1 MKKANFD
8 KKPRDAG
15 SLILYKITDNQ
26 IYILMGRRPPS
37 QKFMPDIFVFPGGA
51 VEREDGYKAV
61 MMAYGERKPK
71 HTNKPLKGFYDKY
84 KAEPARILKEF
95 RDQDVDDD
103 AMGKPIKVDIF
114 NVGEEVE
121 VVGTTKGKGCAGVFR
136 RFNYGGA
143 PASHGHHESYR
154 GTGAIG
160 MHTYPGRV
168 LKGMGMPGRMG
179 GKTKHL
185 KNLEIVRVD
194 VDNNVLFLKGAV
206 PGANGGLLRIFK
218 S

>member
-1 MKKANFD
+1 MSALLGKKVGMTQVFND
-8 KKPRDAG
+8 KGDCVPV
-15 SLILYKITDNQ
+15 TVVQ
-26 IYILMGRRPPS
+26 
-37 QKFMPDIFVFPGGA
+37 
-51 VEREDGYKAV
+51 VERCVPVLRRTVEKDGYSAV
-61 MMAYGERKPK
+61 MLAYGDRKLK
-71 HTNKPLKGFYDKY
+71 HTNKPLKGFYSKH
-84 KAEPARILKEF
+84 KVEPAKVLKEF
-95 RDQDVDDD
+95 RNQDVDDD

-114 NVGEEVE
+114 SAGDEVE
-121 VVGTTKGKGCAGVFR
+121 VVGVTKGRGFSGVFR

-154 GTGAIG
+154 GTGSIG

-185 KNLEIVRVD
+185 KNLEVVQVD
-194 VDNNVLFLKGAV
+194 VENNVLLLKGSV

>member
-1 MKKANFD
+1 MSALLGKKVGMTQVFND
-8 KKPRDAG
+8 KGDCVPVTVVEVARCVPV
-15 SLILYKITDNQ
+15 L
-26 IYILMGRRPPS
+26 RRT
-37 QKFMPDIFVFPGGA
+37 
-51 VEREDGYKAV
+51 VEKDGYNAV
-61 MMAYGERKPK
+61 MLAYGDRKPK
-71 HTNKPLKGFYDKY
+71 HTNKPLKGFYGKH
-84 KAEPARILKEF
+84 KVEPAKVLKEF
-95 RDQDVDDD
+95 RNQNVDDD

-114 NVGEEVE
+114 SAGDEVE
-121 VVGTTKGKGCAGVFR
+121 VVGVTKGRGFSGVFR

-154 GTGAIG
+154 GTGSIG

-185 KNLEIVRVD
+185 KNLEVVQVD
-194 VDNNVLFLKGAV
+194 VENNVLLLKGSV

>member
-1 MKKANFD
+1 MSALLGKKVGMTQVFND
-8 KKPRDAG
+8 KGDCVPV
-15 SLILYKITDNQ
+15 TVVQ
-26 IYILMGRRPPS
+26 
-37 QKFMPDIFVFPGGA
+37 
-51 VEREDGYKAV
+51 VERCVPVLRRTVEKDGYSAV
-61 MMAYGERKPK
+61 MLAYGDRKLK
-71 HTNKPLKGFYDKY
+71 HTNKPLKGFYSKC
-84 KAEPARILKEF
+84 KVEPAKVLKEF
-95 RDQDVDDD
+95 RNQDVDDD

-114 NVGEEVE
+114 SAGDAVE
-121 VVGTTKGKGCAGVFR
+121 VVGVTKGRGFSGVFR

-154 GTGAIG
+154 GTGSIG

-179 GKTKHL
+179 GKAKHL
-185 KNLEIVRVD
+185 KNLEVVRVD
-194 VDNNVLFLKGAV
+194 VENNVLLLKGSV

>member
-1 MKKANFD
+1 MSALLGKKVGMTQVFND
-8 KKPRDAG
+8 KGDCVPV
-15 SLILYKITDNQ
+15 TVVQ
-26 IYILMGRRPPS
+26 
-37 QKFMPDIFVFPGGA
+37 
-51 VEREDGYKAV
+51 VERCVPVLRRTVEKDGYSAV
-61 MMAYGERKPK
+61 MLAYGDRKLK
-71 HTNKPLKGFYDKY
+71 HTSKPLKGFYSKH
-84 KAEPARILKEF
+84 KVEPAKVLKEF
-95 RDQDVDDD
+95 RNQDVDDD

-114 NVGEEVE
+114 SAGDEVE
-121 VVGTTKGKGCAGVFR
+121 VVGVTKGRGFSGVFR

-154 GTGAIG
+154 GTGSIG

-179 GKTKHL
+179 GNTKHL
-185 KNLEIVRVD
+185 KNLEVVQVD
-194 VDNNVLFLKGAV
+194 VENNVLLLKGSV

>member
-1 MKKANFD
+1 M
-8 KKPRDAG
+8 PV
-15 SLILYKITDNQ
+15 L
-26 IYILMGRRPPS
+26 RRT
-37 QKFMPDIFVFPGGA
+37 
-51 VEREDGYKAV
+51 VEQDGYNAV
-61 MMAYGERKPK
+61 MLAYGDRKPK
-71 HTNKPLKGFYDKY
+71 HTNKPLKGFYGKH
-84 KAEPARILKEF
+84 KVEPAKVLKEF
-95 RDQDVDDD
+95 RNQNVDDD

-114 NVGEEVE
+114 SAGDEVE
-121 VVGTTKGKGCAGVFR
+121 VVGVTKGRGFSGVFR

-154 GTGAIG
+154 GTGSIG

-179 GKTKHL
+179 GKAKHL
-185 KNLEIVRVD
+185 KNLEVVQVD
-194 VDNNVLFLKGAV
+194 VENNVLLLKGSV

>member
-1 MKKANFD
+1 MSALLGKKVGMTQVFND
-8 KKPRDAG
+8 KGDCVPV
-15 SLILYKITDNQ
+15 TVVQ
-26 IYILMGRRPPS
+26 
-37 QKFMPDIFVFPGGA
+37 
-51 VEREDGYKAV
+51 VERCVPVLRRTVEQDGYNAV
-61 MMAYGERKPK
+61 MLAYGDRKPK
-71 HTNKPLKGFYDKY
+71 HTNKPLKGFYDKH
-84 KAEPARILKEF
+84 KVEPAKVLKEF
-95 RDQDVDDD
+95 RNQNFDDD

-114 NVGEEVE
+114 SAGDEVE
-121 VVGTTKGKGCAGVFR
+121 VVGVTKGRGFSGVFR

-154 GTGAIG
+154 GTGSIG

-179 GKTKHL
+179 GKAKHL
-185 KNLEIVRVD
+185 KNLEVVQVD
-194 VDNNVLFLKGAV
+194 VENNVLLLKGSV

>member
-1 MKKANFD
+1 MTQIFND
-8 KKPRDAG
+8 KGDCVPVTVVQVEKCVP
-15 SLILYKITDNQ
+15 ILKRT
-26 IYILMGRRPPS
+26 
-37 QKFMPDIFVFPGGA
+37 
-51 VEREDGYKAV
+51 VERDGYSAV
-61 MMAYGERKPK
+61 MVAYGERKPK
-71 HTNKPLKGFYDKY
+71 HINKPLKGFYDKY
-84 KAEPARILKEF
+84 KADPARILKEF
-95 RDQDVDDD
+95 RNQDIDDD
-103 AMGKPIKVDIF
+103 AMGKPIKVDVF
-114 NVGEEVE
+114 NVGDEVE
-121 VVGTTKGKGCAGVFR
+121 VVGTTKGRGFAGVFK

-154 GTGAIG
+154 GTGSIG

-185 KNLEIVRVD
+185 KNLKIVRVD
-194 VDNNVLFLKGAV
+194 VDNNVLFLKGSV

>member
-1 MKKANFD
+1 MSALLGKKV
-8 KKPRDAG
+8 G
-15 SLILYKITDNQ
+15 MTQ
-26 IYILMGRRPPS
+26 IFNDRGDCVPVTVV
-37 QKFMPDIFVFPGGA
+37 Q
-51 VEREDGYKAV
+51 VEKCVPIGKRTVEKDGYKAV
-61 MMAYGERKPK
+61 ILAYGERKLK
-71 HTNKPLKGFYDKY
+71 HTNKPLKGFYDKH

-95 RDQDVDDD
+95 RNHDVDDD

-121 VVGTTKGKGCAGVFR
+121 VVGATKGRGFAGVFK

-154 GTGAIG
+154 GTGSIG

-168 LKGMGMPGRMG
+168 IKGMGMPGRMG

-185 KNLEIVRVD
+185 KNLKIVRVD

-206 PGANGGLLRIFK
+206 PGANGGLLQIFK

>member
-1 MKKANFD
+1 MSALLGKKLGMTQIFND
-8 KKPRDAG
+8 RGDCVPVTVVQVEKCVP
-15 SLILYKITDNQ
+15 ILKRT
-26 IYILMGRRPPS
+26 LE
-37 QKFMPDIFVFPGGA
+37 K
-51 VEREDGYKAV
+51 DGYKAV
-61 MMAYGERKPK
+61 MLAYGERKPK
-71 HTNKPLKGFYDKY
+71 HTNKPLKGFYDKH

-95 RDQDVDDD
+95 RDQDVDND

-121 VVGTTKGKGCAGVFR
+121 VVGTTKGRGFAGVFK

-154 GTGAIG
+154 GTGSIG

-185 KNLEIVRVD
+185 KNLKIVRVD

>member
-1 MKKANFD
+1 MSALLGKKVGMTQVFND
-8 KKPRDAG
+8 KGDCVPV
-15 SLILYKITDNQ
+15 TVVQ
-26 IYILMGRRPPS
+26 
-37 QKFMPDIFVFPGGA
+37 
-51 VEREDGYKAV
+51 VERCVPVLRRTVEKDGYNAV
-61 MMAYGERKPK
+61 MLAYGDRKPK
-71 HTNKPLKGFYDKY
+71 HTNKPLKGFYDKH
-84 KAEPARILKEF
+84 KVEPAKVLKEF
-95 RDQDVDDD
+95 RSQNVDDD

-114 NVGEEVE
+114 SAGDEVE
-121 VVGTTKGKGCAGVFR
+121 VVGVTKGRGFSGVFR

-154 GTGAIG
+154 GTGSIG

-185 KNLEIVRVD
+185 KNLEVVQVD
-194 VDNNVLFLKGAV
+194 VENNVLLLKGSV

>member
-1 MKKANFD
+1 MSALLGKKIGMTQVFND
-8 KKPRDAG
+8 KGDCVPV
-15 SLILYKITDNQ
+15 TVVQ
-26 IYILMGRRPPS
+26 
-37 QKFMPDIFVFPGGA
+37 
-51 VEREDGYKAV
+51 VERCVPVLRRTVEQDGYNAV
-61 MMAYGERKPK
+61 MLAYGDRKPK
-71 HTNKPLKGFYDKY
+71 HTNKPLKGFYDKH
-84 KAEPARILKEF
+84 KVEPAKVLKEF
-95 RDQDVDDD
+95 RNQNFDDD

-114 NVGEEVE
+114 SAGDEVE
-121 VVGTTKGKGCAGVFR
+121 VVGVTKGRGFSGVFR

-154 GTGAIG
+154 GTGSIG

-185 KNLEIVRVD
+185 KNLEVVQVD
-194 VDNNVLFLKGAV
+194 VENNVLLLKGSV